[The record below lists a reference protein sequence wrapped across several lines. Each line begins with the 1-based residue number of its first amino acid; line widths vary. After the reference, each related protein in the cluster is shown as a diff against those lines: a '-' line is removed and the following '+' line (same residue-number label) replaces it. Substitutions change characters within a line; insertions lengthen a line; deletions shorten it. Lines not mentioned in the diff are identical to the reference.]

1 MATNPR
7 RAPRLTRRRKLSNPS
22 KQGKVDP
29 VAHVHPLLSTPSLFA
44 ATCLLLVALYDWPR
58 RWLLSG
64 VPLLTYCILLGASKG
79 YRVLSLVPLWTLLTT
94 LHLTYAVAATSWL
107 LYWAFLLNCYFA
119 IPLTCLFQ
127 FDFVAD
133 LVRRNLRLLLKQLQ
147 LVNDKIALFDIPALE
162 IDTEVDGF
170 MVVRG
175 VTISLSSLLIV
186 AHGIEVGIKL
196 SDDMEL
202 ALLTDTVTVSLLRG
216 IKIGDVYANIK
227 GGEYEMTFGNL
238 DESTRDEDGDA
249 VMVTDTPLL
258 KAAAAN
264 GDTSRPNAVK
274 MTDAMTD
281 GNNPRDSS
289 PQAGLKSVTKLSPD
303 NEKASRQYQETLSHI
318 EKSSVISQAR
328 RKVKKLVRVDSG
340 LDRTNQKDMRAAIC
354 SELHNKP
361 SIPHPPPRS
370 IKVTTLQKLSPPYVR
385 RFLHRLPLLLRLLLN
400 PLSYFHPVSI
410 ASVTAAG
417 SGRWIKSMLGE
428 HIFQEY
434 GEDVAEIR
442 RLEQK
447 LASWLS
453 DANFVLELADITG
466 LAQVP
471 ILTTF
476 DIYCYLGFG
485 DVMAYRTLPKEID
498 LKQVIRLGGADAS
511 FTIPSF
517 LLPHHEHLLPP
528 VPTKQDKQQLEKEVY
543 EADGL
548 PKAVQAQGT
557 LEQAEKDE
565 TNVKMSIHASLP
577 ACFDQE
583 LLNFIAALIKATKVV
598 EMEKEPNAMDR
609 EVTGLRDF
617 GHSLSKGMKD
627 GMKKAVVGGI
637 VNDQWIAKMVSKVTK
652 QLETAQG
659 DVGYSG
665 SIPVALGPY
674 RLEEG
679 HPELSKLLA

>member
-1 MATNPR
+1 MAISPLLKN
-7 RAPRLTRRRKLSNPS
+7 RRKRSNPS
-22 KQGKVDP
+22 KQEKVDP
-29 VAHVHPLLSTPSLFA
+29 VGHVQGLLSTPSLFA
-44 ATCLLLVALYDWPR
+44 ATCVLLLALYEWPK
-58 RWLLSG
+58 RWVLSG
-64 VPLLTYCILLGASKG
+64 VPILTYCILLGALRG
-79 YRVLSLVPLWTLLTT
+79 YRILSFIPLWTLLAT
-94 LHLTYAVAATSWL
+94 LHVVYAVAATSWL
-107 LYWAFLLNCYFA
+107 LYWVFAVHCYPA
-119 IPLTCLFQ
+119 IFLTCLFQ

-133 LVRRNLRLLLKQLQ
+133 RVRRNLRSLLRQLQ
-147 LVNDKIALFDIPALE
+147 IVNDKIALFDIPALE
-162 IDTEVDGF
+162 IDTEVDGL

-175 VTISLSSLLIV
+175 LTISLSSLTII
-186 AHGIEVGIKL
+186 AHGVEVGIKL

-202 ALLTDTVTVSLLRG
+202 ALLTDTVTIRLFRG
-216 IKIGDVYANIK
+216 VNIGDVYANIK

-238 DESTRDEDGDA
+238 EESTKDEDGDA
-249 VMVTDTPLL
+249 VMETDTPLL

-264 GDTSRPNAVK
+264 GDTSRPGAVK

-281 GNNPRDSS
+281 GNNPKDSS
-289 PQAGLKSVTKLSPD
+289 PQAGLKSVTTLSPD
-303 NEKASRQYQETLSHI
+303 SEQANRQYLETLAYI

-328 RKVKKLVRVDSG
+328 RKLRKLVRVDSG
-340 LDRTNQKDMRAAIC
+340 LDKTNQKDMRAAIC

-361 SIPHPPPRS
+361 SIPHPPRRS
-370 IKVTTLQKLSPPYVR
+370 IKVTTLQNLSPPYVR

-400 PLSYFHPVSI
+400 PLSYFHPLSV

-417 SGRWIKSMLGE
+417 SGRWIQSMLGE

-442 RLEQK
+442 RLEQRI
-447 LASWLS
+447 ASWLS
-453 DANFVLELADITG
+453 DANFVLELAEITG

-471 ILTTF
+471 FLTTF
-476 DIYCYLGFG
+476 DINCYLGFG

-498 LKQVIRLGGADAS
+498 LKQVIRLGGADAT
-511 FTIPSF
+511 FNIPSF

-528 VPTKQDKQQLEKEVY
+528 VPTRQDKQELEKEVE

-548 PKAVQAQGT
+548 PKTIQAQGT
-557 LEQAEKDE
+557 LEQAIKDE
-565 TNVKMSIHASLP
+565 TNVKMSVHASLP

-583 LLNFIAALIKATKVV
+583 LLNFIAALVKATKVV
-598 EMEKEPNAMDR
+598 EMEKESNAMDK

-617 GHSLSKGMKD
+617 GHSLSRGMKD

-652 QLETAQG
+652 KLETAQG

-665 SIPVALGPY
+665 SIPVALENY

>member
-1 MATNPR
+1 MAINP
-7 RAPRLTRRRKLSNPS
+7 LLNRRRTLSNPS
-22 KQGKVDP
+22 KQETVDP
-29 VAHVHPLLSTPSLFA
+29 VGHLHGLLSTPSLFA
-44 ATCLLLVALYDWPR
+44 ATCVLLVALYDWPQ
-58 RWLLSG
+58 RWVLSG
-64 VPLLTYCILLGASKG
+64 VPVLTYCILLGASKG
-79 YRVLSLVPLWTLLTT
+79 YRILSFIPLWTLHTT
-94 LHLTYAVAATSWL
+94 LHLIYAVAATSWL
-107 LYWAFLLNCYFA
+107 LYWVFAANCYPA
-119 IPLTCLFQ
+119 ILLTCLFQ

-133 LVRRNLRLLLKQLQ
+133 LVRRNLRSLLRQLQ

-162 IDTEVDGF
+162 IDTEVDGL

-175 VTISLSSLLIV
+175 LTISLSSLTIV

-202 ALLTDTVTVSLLRG
+202 AIVTDTVTIRLFRG
-216 IKIGDVYANIK
+216 VMIGDVYANIK

-238 DESTRDEDGDA
+238 EESTKDDDGDA

-264 GDTSRPNAVK
+264 GDTSRPGALK

-281 GNNPRDSS
+281 GNNPKDSS
-289 PQAGLKSVTKLSPD
+289 PQAGLKSVTALSPD
-303 NEKASRQYQETLSHI
+303 NEKASRQYQETLAYI
-318 EKSSVISQAR
+318 EKSSVISRAR
-328 RKVKKLVRVDSG
+328 RKLKKLVRVDSG
-340 LDRTNQKDMRAAIC
+340 LDQTNQKDMRAGIC

-361 SIPHPPPRS
+361 SVPHPPRRS
-370 IKVTTLQKLSPPYVR
+370 IKVTTLQNLSPPYVR
-385 RFLHRLPLLLRLLLN
+385 RFLHRLPLLLRVLLN
-400 PLSYFHPVSI
+400 PLSYFHPLSI
-410 ASVTAAG
+410 TSITAAG
-417 SGRWIKSMLGE
+417 SGRWIQSMLGE

-442 RLEQK
+442 RLEQRI
-447 LASWLS
+447 ASWLS
-453 DANFVLELADITG
+453 DANFVLQLADITG
-466 LAQVP
+466 LAQIP
-471 ILTTF
+471 FLTTF
-476 DIYCYLGFG
+476 DINCYLGFG
-485 DVMAYRTLPKEID
+485 DVMAYRTLPKELD
-498 LKQVIRLGGADAS
+498 LKQVIRLGGADAT
-511 FTIPSF
+511 FAIPSF

-528 VPTKQDKQQLEKEVY
+528 VPTRQDKQQLEKEVQ

-548 PKAVQAQGT
+548 PKTIQAQGT

-565 TNVKMSIHASLP
+565 TNVKMSVHASLP

-583 LLNFIAALIKATKVV
+583 LLNFIAALVKATKVV
-598 EMEKEPNAMDR
+598 EMEKESNAMDR

-652 QLETAQG
+652 KLETAQG

-665 SIPVALGPY
+665 SIPIALEAY